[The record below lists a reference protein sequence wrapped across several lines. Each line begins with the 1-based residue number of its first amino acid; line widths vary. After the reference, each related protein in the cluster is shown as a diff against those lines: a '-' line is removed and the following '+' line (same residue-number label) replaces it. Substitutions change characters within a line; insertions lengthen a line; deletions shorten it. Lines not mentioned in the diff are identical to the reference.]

1 MMFEWD
7 EEKDGANKKKH
18 GVSFKEAQEIFE
30 DPFHLSVLDKRFDY
44 LDERWISI
52 GNTRRERVIVV
63 GHLYRID
70 ESGTEIFRI
79 ITARKATEKERE
91 RYEKI

>member
-7 EEKDGANKKKH
+7 EEKDGANMKKH

>member
-7 EEKDGANKKKH
+7 EEKDGANMKKH

-44 LDERWISI
+44 LDERWISV
-52 GNTRRERVIVV
+52 GNTRRERLIVV
-63 GHLYRID
+63 GHVYCID

-79 ITARKATEKERE
+79 ITARKATQKERE